1 MESTSQLVW
10 AMLFGSIGV
19 GFFVYG
25 KKQKVVMPLVA
36 GIALMCTLWS
46 LLVSHCLQYR
56 TFSDFRFSGFNMT
69 PKELVLEWVEKF
81 NHDEDQGVP
90 A

>member
-25 KKQKVVMPLVA
+25 TKQKVVMPLVT
-36 GIALMCTLWS
+36 GIALLIFPYFMS
-46 LLVSHCLQYR
+46 NVYFMVIIGVALLALPY
-56 TFSDFRFSGFNMT
+56 FFRF
-69 PKELVLEWVEKF
+69 
-81 NHDEDQGVP
+81 
-90 A
+90 

>member
-25 KKQKVVMPLVA
+25 KKQKVVMPLVT
-36 GIALMCTLWS
+36 GIALLIFPYFIPNVYFMVIVGVA
-46 LLVSHCLQYR
+46 LLAVPY
-56 TFSDFRFSGFNMT
+56 FFRF
-69 PKELVLEWVEKF
+69 
-81 NHDEDQGVP
+81 
-90 A
+90 